1 MKWLKDLQEDLRKAN
16 ESKRHDEQQRMKRR
30 SDFMERESKK
40 RLIKRA
46 AKEEA
51 LREAEDEENAPP
63 THSCA
68 TNSSSLAADE
78 SSSMKP
84 AWCQSKEAADT
95 AQEMAEIN
103 EEADLLDFVH
113 DLDFDQYNQ
122 DLELQVL
129 LGQVKDRIKK
139 LQREKKKDE
148 TTLQTCVDVSNCLSD
163 SNSVLYLLFF
173 QCFLHLFLVRLL
185 QSENAAARA
194 EQLDN
199 HQVVVDFVPS
209 NIDTNEEVHDDD
221 VKSIAET
228 VMTESTIRSI
238 HSRKSLTTLVNKAR
252 ERMSTIEEGIPQPI
266 IINND
271 GQRKKIDVNKLPFM
285 NRNPAI

>member
-1 MKWLKDLQEDLRKAN
+1 MICSSWPSQRARSERIHQTRNKQRRNRTRLHHESSFICGTVKRPVGSISNNAAIAKTRVLKRISKNDTALHKHMKWLKDLQEDLRKAN
-16 ESKRHDEQQRMKRR
+16 ESKIHDEQQRMKRR

-51 LREAEDEENAPP
+51 LREAEDGEEPPP
-63 THSCA
+63 THPCA
-68 TNSSSLAADE
+68 TNYFSSLAADE

-163 SNSVLYLLFF
+163 STSVLYLMFSMF
-173 QCFLHLFLVRLL
+173 PYTY
-185 QSENAAARA
+185 S
-194 EQLDN
+194 
-199 HQVVVDFVPS
+199 
-209 NIDTNEEVHDDD
+209 
-221 VKSIAET
+221 
-228 VMTESTIRSI
+228 
-238 HSRKSLTTLVNKAR
+238 
-252 ERMSTIEEGIPQPI
+252 
-266 IINND
+266 
-271 GQRKKIDVNKLPFM
+271 
-285 NRNPAI
+285 

>member
-1 MKWLKDLQEDLRKAN
+1 MRRVEHMICSSWPSQRARSERIHQTRKKQRRNRTRLHHESSFICGTVKRPVGSISNNAAIAKTRVLKRISKNDTALHKHMKWLKELQEDLRTAN
-16 ESKRHDEQQRMKRR
+16 ESKRHEEQQRMKRR

-51 LREAEDEENAPP
+51 LREAGDGENPQNPPP
-63 THSCA
+63 THPCE

-103 EEADLLDFVH
+103 EEFDLLDFAH
-113 DLDFDQYNQ
+113 ELDFDSYEK
-122 DLELQVL
+122 DIELQVL

-148 TTLQTCVDVSNCLSD
+148 TKLQTCVDVSNCLSED
-163 SNSVLYLLFF
+163 SYLLF
-173 QCFLHLFLVRLL
+173 QCLAYRYFLLPHSTF
-185 QSENAAARA
+185 
-194 EQLDN
+194 
-199 HQVVVDFVPS
+199 
-209 NIDTNEEVHDDD
+209 
-221 VKSIAET
+221 
-228 VMTESTIRSI
+228 TE
-238 HSRKSLTTLVNKAR
+238 
-252 ERMSTIEEGIPQPI
+252 
-266 IINND
+266 
-271 GQRKKIDVNKLPFM
+271 
-285 NRNPAI
+285 

>member
-1 MKWLKDLQEDLRKAN
+1 MLCSSWPSQRARSERIHQARKKQRRHESSFCGTVKRPVGRISNNAVIAKTRVLKRISKNDTALHKHMKWLKNLQEDLRKAN

-51 LREAEDEENAPP
+51 LREAEFDGENAPP
-63 THSCA
+63 THPSA

-163 SNSVLYLLFF
+163 STVFFTCFFFPMSYTYSWPDIYRVKMLRLALNSWITSKLLLILYPQTLRQMRKF
-173 QCFLHLFLVRLL
+173 
-185 QSENAAARA
+185 
-194 EQLDN
+194 
-199 HQVVVDFVPS
+199 
-209 NIDTNEEVHDDD
+209 
-221 VKSIAET
+221 
-228 VMTESTIRSI
+228 MT
-238 HSRKSLTTLVNKAR
+238 
-252 ERMSTIEEGIPQPI
+252 M
-266 IINND
+266 
-271 GQRKKIDVNKLPFM
+271 M
-285 NRNPAI
+285 